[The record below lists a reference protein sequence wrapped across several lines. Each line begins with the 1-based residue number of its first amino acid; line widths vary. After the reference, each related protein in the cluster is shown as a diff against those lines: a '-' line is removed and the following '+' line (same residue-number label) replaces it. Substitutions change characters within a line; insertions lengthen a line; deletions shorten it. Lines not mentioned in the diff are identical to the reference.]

1 MIDWK
6 KVQPATYAPRRV
18 PREPPFAWPPTPEE
32 TVALELLKGEMHEI
46 EAEIRSHVST
56 VVVF

>member
-1 MIDWK
+1 MRGAK
-6 KVQPATYAPRRV
+6 RR
-18 PREPPFAWPPTPEE
+18 REYREARAKALWPPTPEE